1 MKFTNLALA
10 GAALG
15 VVNAG
20 PVSKRAITDGMYLYS
35 SD

>member
-1 MKFTNLALA
+1 MKFTNLALT

-20 PVSKRAITDGMYLYS
+20 PVAKRAVTDGMYLYEN
-35 SD
+35 D